1 MLGRQ
6 RGRERGAELITE
18 NLSST
23 FCRVVVIVQAYN
35 EFVREKRENTNNC
48 ENR

>member
-6 RGRERGAELITE
+6 RGRQREVELITE

-23 FCRVVVIVQAYN
+23 FCRVDAIVQAYN
-35 EFVREKRENTNNC
+35 ECVREKRENINNC